1 MEARYNLALIL
12 EENEPASAIF
22 PLSEVSRKCLGGRY
36 PVLEGDMVQ
45 HERPA

>member
-12 EENEPASAIF
+12 EENGACQRRFSAVISF
-22 PLSEVSRKCLGGRY
+22 SKCLGGRY

-45 HERPA
+45 HERPV